1 MTGIYRYQWINNV
14 SCQTHTPLFSR
25 TEMSSQLHQSCHNS
39 LSLSLGRI
47 TAWAKSFQNCTW
59 GNQLFG
65 GIVSKRQVSR
75 KHTRSKLNRGTN
87 KVETPDQA
95 SLGTNYFIKV
105 RLCLKYREIWLS
117 LKIWRRNPGS
127 LCQWQ
132 FSTDITSLSAMVPSQ
147 KQNYANSEE
156 TFLDQGWLTLFYS
169 KKKYSSWWWSRRTDN
184 SCTGARLGVSKNIL

>member
-25 TEMSSQLHQSCHNS
+25 IEMSSQLHQSCHNS
-39 LSLSLGRI
+39 LSLSLDRI

-87 KVETPDQA
+87 KVQTPDQA
-95 SLGTNYFIKV
+95 SLGTELFYQSPSMPKV
-105 RLCLKYREIWLS
+105 SRNLALFENLKEESWFSVSMEILNRYHFFVCNGTFP
-117 LKIWRRNPGS
+117 KAK
-127 LCQWQ
+127 LCQ
-132 FSTDITSLSAMVPSQ
+132 FRGGILRPRLVD
-147 KQNYANSEE
+147 
-156 TFLDQGWLTLFYS
+156 LF
-169 KKKYSSWWWSRRTDN
+169 
-184 SCTGARLGVSKNIL
+184 